1 MTNILKKKTI
11 NFCQLNCTF
20 IGSKLFQCYKPW
32 IRNIAFNKW
41 PIRFFFSVLSGHS
54 LKCPRKILLQLGDN
68 VAECV
73 ASDVQCRLVM
83 IGRPVN
89 SIDAKV

>member
-20 IGSKLFQCYKPW
+20 IGNTLFQCYKPW

-41 PIRFFFSVLSGHS
+41 PIRIFFQCIERSQFKMS
-54 LKCPRKILLQLGDN
+54 KEILLQLGDN

-73 ASDVQCRLVM
+73 ASGVQCR
-83 IGRPVN
+83 
-89 SIDAKV
+89 